1 MADLTLVNA
10 NMLYVR
16 YLDSVEREFHLP
28 LGPLYLTK
36 ALEDAGFDVDF
47 RDYQRVESGDPFQP
61 ATIADFM
68 ADPAPV
74 VGLSCMTNLLPFVVL
89 GLQEFKR
96 RHPDC
101 LVVLGGV
108 GPMSIEEKLLRR
120 FPWIDVVSRGE
131 GERSAVALM
140 QAAQSGRSLEE
151 VPGIVFR
158 RNGEVVQTP
167 PPARIADLDGLGLP
181 AFHKIDLSAYDAYGM
196 VTSRG
201 CPYPCTFCSVAPI
214 WGHASQ
220 FRSNESIIEEMRF
233 LHEQA
238 GANLFLFQDEFFVS
252 SKARVMAFCEA
263 LEKSGLQVMWK
274 AFGRINLT
282 DRETMEAME
291 RTGCVELRYG
301 IESGSNRILQ
311 RTKKGFTAED
321 AVRVV
326 GEAVKIFRRVDCFY
340 VWGFPFET
348 LEDFHQSLFQMIAFR
363 MLGARILPSLLCL
376 LPQTE
381 IYQEEGLADRLE
393 FCRELFPEYMITGH
407 EVSHS
412 GRVRAAPEHAYL
424 FDFIEQHPDLF
435 PGFFHVDLEH
445 NVFPKLRMLQ
455 EFGFYP
461 ADEAPTDPESCGAH
475 SPRVAAPQ
483 ERMLTARARS

>member
-1 MADLTLVNA
+1 
-10 NMLYVR
+10 
-16 YLDSVEREFHLP
+16 
-28 LGPLYLTK
+28 
-36 ALEDAGFDVDF
+36 
-47 RDYQRVESGDPFQP
+47 
-61 ATIADFM
+61 
-68 ADPAPV
+68 
-74 VGLSCMTNLLPFVVL
+74 
-89 GLQEFKR
+89 
-96 RHPDC
+96 
-101 LVVLGGV
+101 
-108 GPMSIEEKLLRR
+108 
-120 FPWIDVVSRGE
+120 
-131 GERSAVALM
+131 
-140 QAAQSGRSLEE
+140 
-151 VPGIVFR
+151 
-158 RNGEVVQTP
+158 
-167 PPARIADLDGLGLP
+167 
-181 AFHKIDLSAYDAYGM
+181 
-196 VTSRG
+196 
-201 CPYPCTFCSVAPI
+201 
-214 WGHASQ
+214 
-220 FRSNESIIEEMRF
+220 
-233 LHEQA
+233 
-238 GANLFLFQDEFFVS
+238 
-252 SKARVMAFCEA
+252 
-263 LEKSGLQVMWK
+263 
-274 AFGRINLT
+274 
-282 DRETMEAME
+282 
-291 RTGCVELRYG
+291 
-301 IESGSNRILQ
+301 
-311 RTKKGFTAED
+311 
-321 AVRVV
+321 
-326 GEAVKIFRRVDCFY
+326 VDCFY